1 MMVNLRDQL
10 SGFFWLGISVFVCVE
25 SYQSDIGRFQ
35 SPGPGFFPFWGG
47 IALGTFALLLLA
59 KTWLEKREGI
69 KLLDLWK
76 GKEWDKVILVLTS
89 LLIYAILLPRLGY
102 LLTTLGLMSLLFCV
116 KGRQRLL
123 IQGVSALIT
132 VLASYIVFYV
142 WLKVPLPRG
151 ILGF

>member
-1 MMVNLRDQL
+1 MIVNLRDQL
-10 SGFFWLGISVFVCVE
+10 SGFFWLGISVFVCLE
-25 SYQSDIGRFQ
+25 SYQSDIGSFH

-47 IALGTFALLLLA
+47 IVLGAFAILLLA

-69 KLLDLWK
+69 KLLDLWR
-76 GKEWDKVILVLTS
+76 GKEWGKVILVLGS

-102 LLTTLGLMSLLFCV
+102 LLTTFGLLILLFCV
-116 KGRQRLL
+116 KDRQRLL
-123 IQGVSALIT
+123 AQGVSALIT
-132 VLASYIVFYV
+132 VLASYVVFYV